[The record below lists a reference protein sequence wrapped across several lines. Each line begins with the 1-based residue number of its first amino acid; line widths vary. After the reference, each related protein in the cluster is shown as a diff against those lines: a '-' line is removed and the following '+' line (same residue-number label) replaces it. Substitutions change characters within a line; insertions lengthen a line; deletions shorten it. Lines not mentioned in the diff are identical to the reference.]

1 LKWKIT
7 SVAIV
12 AIIVIAAAALFAY
25 FNYGTGIIEI
35 KVSDPALPPNW
46 GDATQVYLNYSA
58 IEIHRSQPDNESG
71 WQTVIDE
78 SAWINLTRTLDVNQ
92 TIGAKNLQAGAYNL
106 IRFRILE
113 AIVTIHGVNR
123 SAVVPSGRLT
133 VAILRGGIHVNSG
146 HTTELLIDISVK
158 VVRSGSTDDFNVV
171 PAAKAIPA

>member
-1 LKWKIT
+1 M
-7 SVAIV
+7 
-12 AIIVIAAAALFAY
+12 
-25 FNYGTGIIEI
+25 
-35 KVSDPALPPNW
+35 
-46 GDATQVYLNYSA
+46 
-58 IEIHRSQPDNESG
+58 
-71 WQTVIDE
+71 IDE

-133 VAILRGGIHVNSG
+133 IAILRGGIHVNSG